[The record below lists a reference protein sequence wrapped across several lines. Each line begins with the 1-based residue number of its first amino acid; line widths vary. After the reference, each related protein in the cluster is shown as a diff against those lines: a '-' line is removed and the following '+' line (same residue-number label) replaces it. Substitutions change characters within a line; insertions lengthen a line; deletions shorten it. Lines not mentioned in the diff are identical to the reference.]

1 MSKKVIGID
10 LASGKDYTSMVVMGG
25 GKVLQLHQGTTMD
38 VEQIRAAVRTLET
51 ANQMSVNANN
61 VLKFAVWFKSQL
73 FREMGGTGI

>member
-1 MSKKVIGID
+1 
-10 LASGKDYTSMVVMGG
+10 
-25 GKVLQLHQGTTMD
+25 MD